1 MRGYDNMPKET
12 AAAIDEMGWLHSGDL
27 ESGSRILVW
36 NGRDGAGRQVS
47 SGVYLVRM
55 QYAGETFTGRVVMV
69 R

>member
-1 MRGYDNMPKET
+1 MTLDIFDARG
-12 AAAIDEMGWLHSGDL
+12 ARIRRLHSGDL

-36 NGRDGAGRQVS
+36 NGRDGNGRHVS